1 MAELIGQFPADI
13 EQQIKDAMAAFP
25 EMGRQEVINYFG
37 FGKEAPEAPEAAP
50 APVAVPEPAPV
61 RPVPSIPIPRPFGGG
76 SFIGQRREE
85 TERAQESLAERRAR
99 EAAEAAALAAAR
111 GQR

>member
-37 FGKEAPEAPEAAP
+37 FGKEAPPAPAAAP

-76 SFIGQRREE
+76 SFIGQRRAQ
-85 TERAQESLAERRAR
+85 TEQAQESLAERRAR
-99 EAAEAAALAAAR
+99 EKREAAEAAR
-111 GQR
+111 QGQR